1 MAHLLQ
7 KVFEGMKFRKF
18 AATSALVIAAMGI
31 GAGTSYAQPATVG
44 NPDIHY
50 TADVVDKSVVVRT
63 DAGSLTT
70 DNNQLQVRD
79 NLGNVVAGFPLSYLR
94 DGLEYPIAAAA
105 DGANEV
111 TLTPS
116 VDPAAA
122 HPAPMLHDVASR
134 EEMDDAMSNAGDRVR
149 SRHRR
154 RHARRHRHRPRGRL
168 PAGRARR
175 NPVPGHPRLDRRLPD
190 GRGARC
196 SAGRGRGPGDRR
208 RRRRDRRRRRVLQP
222 DQHAPGGLIGCAA
235 TELGRNAIG
244 PQRNRAATQSGR
256 TAVAAI
262 RPAAVS
268 VGARFSRPARGCGGA
283 VPPGRARCPAAW
295 APSAG
300 ASGCGRVPPGSR

>member
-134 EEMDDAMSNAGDRVR
+134 EEMDDAMSNAGTEFALATGVGTLVGTVIGLAGGCLLGALVGTPFLVIPGWIGGCLTGAALGAPLGAAAGLVTVGGVAGIAVAVEYFNRINT
-149 SRHRR
+149 
-154 RHARRHRHRPRGRL
+154 P
-168 PAGRARR
+168 PAG
-175 NPVPGHPRLDRRLPD
+175 
-190 GRGARC
+190 
-196 SAGRGRGPGDRR
+196 
-208 RRRRDRRRRRVLQP
+208 
-222 DQHAPGGLIGCAA
+222 
-235 TELGRNAIG
+235 
-244 PQRNRAATQSGR
+244 
-256 TAVAAI
+256 
-262 RPAAVS
+262 
-268 VGARFSRPARGCGGA
+268 
-283 VPPGRARCPAAW
+283 
-295 APSAG
+295 
-300 ASGCGRVPPGSR
+300 